1 MMRTLH
7 ILRTAPDE
15 MVGTLIEAMAT
26 DKWTTVVSLYRDE
39 MSNQPVDWYRLVDD
53 IFSHEKIIC
62 WW

>member
-1 MMRTLH
+1 MGKILH

-15 MVGTLIEAMAT
+15 TVGRLIEAAST
-26 DKWTTVVSLYRDE
+26 EEWITVVSLYREDL
-39 MSNQPVDWYRLVDD
+39 SNPPVDWHRLVDD